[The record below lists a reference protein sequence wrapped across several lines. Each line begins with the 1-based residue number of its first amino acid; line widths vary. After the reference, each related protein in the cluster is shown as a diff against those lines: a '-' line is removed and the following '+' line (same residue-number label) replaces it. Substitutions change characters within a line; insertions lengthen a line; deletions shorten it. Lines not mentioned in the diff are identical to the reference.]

1 MATAAGEGHHRK
13 KKKKKKKKGRKDRF
27 GAGKRASEAEN

>member
-1 MATAAGEGHHRK
+1 MATAAGEGHHR
-13 KKKKKKKKGRKDRF
+13 KKKKKKKGRKDRF